1 MISDQQLKTKTDILA
16 NKLKAGLFDEVVIEA
31 KNLLIKRKH
40 QVVYNILSIAYQSL
54 NEFALSVE
62 IMEEALQKN
71 SLNPYFLNN
80 MGISQHKLENFEL
93 AEYYFQKG
101 LKVAPN
107 YINIINNFGNLKKE
121 LNLTNEAIN
130 FYKKSLLIKDDI
142 IETQLNL
149 ATIYT
154 TLGRFKEAE
163 YHFKKVLKIDP
174 KFTEADRLIAAF
186 TRYDENNEHFKT
198 MLNKLQDESLN
209 KLQLMHLH
217 FALGKGFE
225 DIEKYEE
232 SFNNYAKGNQ
242 YLNEIIQYDIS
253 GDIKKFEIIKKKIN
267 FIQNIKIKKNQKKII
282 FIVGMPRSGTSL
294 VEQIISSHSK
304 VFGGGELPFLSNI
317 VDKQILKNKELDVN
331 TPKIE
336 NLEKLLLTSQEEYI
350 SKISHMDS
358 SDKSFTD
365 KAPLNFQYIGFIKNI
380 FPNSKIINCNR
391 DPIDICW
398 SNYKNFFSGTLPF
411 SNNLD
416 DIASFYSL
424 YQDYIKFWKKSFVDD
439 IYDLNYEKLIQK
451 PEIEI
456 QKLLSFCNLKW
467 DENCLKHENN
477 LRSIKT
483 ASWAQARKPIYKS
496 AIKSSDHYKKY
507 LAKLIN
513 NIKY

>member
-1 MISDQQLKTKTDILA
+1 MISDEQLKTKTDILT
-16 NKLKAGLFDEVVIEA
+16 NKLKVGLFDEVVVEA
-31 KNLLIKRKH
+31 KNLLNKRSH
-40 QVVYNILSIAYQSL
+40 QIVYNLLSLAYQSL
-54 NEFALSVE
+54 GKFRLSVE
-62 IMEEALQKN
+62 VMEEALQKN
-71 SLNPYFLNN
+71 SKNPYFLNN

-93 AEYYFQKG
+93 AEYYFKRG
-101 LKVAPN
+101 LEVAPN
-107 YINIINNFGNLKKE
+107 YINILNNIGNLKKD
-121 LNLTNEAIN
+121 LNLTSEAIS
-130 FYKKSLLIKDDI
+130 FYKKSLLIKEDL

-154 TLGRFKEAE
+154 TLGKFDDAK
-163 YHFKKVLKIDP
+163 YHLKKILEINP
-174 KFTEADRLIAAF
+174 KFTEADRLISVF
-186 TRYDENNEHFKT
+186 TKYDKNNDHYKS
-198 MLNKLQDESLN
+198 MIDKLKDKSLN
-209 KLQLMHLH
+209 KKQLMHLH
-217 FALGKGFE
+217 FALGKSFE
-225 DIEKYEE
+225 DIEKYED
-232 SFNNYAKGNQ
+232 SFYNYTNANQ
-242 YLNEIIQYDIS
+242 YLNEIVQYDINK
-253 GDIKKFEIIKKKIN
+253 DIANFEIIKKKIVY
-267 FIQNIKIKKNQKKII
+267 IQNIKIEKNLRKII

-294 VEQIISSHSK
+294 VEQIISSHSI
-304 VFGGGELPFLSNI
+304 VFGGGELSFLSNVI
-317 VDKQILKNKELDVN
+317 QKHILGNKKFNNSKTNDLD
-331 TPKIE
+331 
-336 NLEKLLLTSQEEYI
+336 KLLKISQEEYI
-350 SKISHMDS
+350 SKISLIDS
-358 SDKSFTD
+358 SDKYFTD
-365 KAPLNFQYIGFIKNI
+365 KAPLNFKYIGFIKNI